1 MENLQDKQNK
11 QDNNPNLTELSKLTT
26 TNDLKKAFAVFNQVS
41 QQLTQ
46 TYEALQNQVASLT
59 KELAIANGKLLHQFR
74 EKEALSERLTLLL
87 NELPAGIIQLD
98 YENMI
103 TSANPAAINLFGEG
117 IVGKSWNVVAQQ
129 QLKATNTK
137 GEYFLASPTTDKIV
151 SIVQNSLPSK
161 EEKILLVHDIT
172 NAYKNKLEA
181 ERNQRLISMGEMA
194 ASLAHQ
200 IRTPLSAALLY
211 TSNISQPNLNETA
224 KNKFASKATLQI
236 QRVERLIQ
244 DALLF
249 AKGETIGKDKINIT
263 LWLNEIIQ
271 TLEPLCK
278 EKVVNFD
285 YSDISQN
292 QTKWQSSENNYFLVG
307 NKKSLFG
314 AIINILENALQATEN
329 SDKQT
334 KKIIFSAQIFNDE
347 YLKISISDNGEGIPL
362 QIQQRI
368 FEPFF
373 TTKSHGTGLG
383 LAIALGVIRA
393 YRGKINLNSNLKDGT
408 TFDIELPTF
417 VEK

>member
-1 MENLQDKQNK
+1 MENISHSN
-11 QDNNPNLTELSKLTT
+11 NLTESSKLTT

-41 QQLTQ
+41 AQLTQ
-46 TYEALQNQVASLT
+46 SYEALQDQVASLT

-74 EKEALSERLTLLL
+74 EKEALSDRLTLLL

-98 YENMI
+98 YENII
-103 TSANPAAINLFGEG
+103 TSANPVAINLFGDG
-117 IVGKSWNVVAQQ
+117 IVGKSWNVVEQQ
-129 QLKATNTK
+129 YLKSTNTK
-137 GEYFLASPTTDKIV
+137 GEYFLVFSAMEKIV
-151 SIVQNSLPSK
+151 SIAQSSLPSK
-161 EEKILLVHDIT
+161 EEKIVLIHDIT
-172 NAYKNKLEA
+172 DTYKNKLEA

-211 TSNISQPNLNETA
+211 TSNISQPNLNGAA
-224 KNKFASKATLQI
+224 KDKFANKASLQI

-249 AKGETIGKDKINIT
+249 AKGESIGKDKINIT

-278 EKVVNFD
+278 EKSVNFD
-285 YSDISQN
+285 YENILQN
-292 QTKWQSSENNYFLVG
+292 QTKWQNSQNNYLLVG

-329 SDKQT
+329 SQNLPKQIT
-334 KKIIFSAQIFNDE
+334 FSAEIINNDF
-347 YLKISISDNGEGIPL
+347 LKLSISDNGEGIPL

-383 LAIALGVIRA
+383 LAIALSVIRA
-393 YRGKINLNSNLKDGT
+393 YRGKINLNSKQQEGT
-408 TFDIELPTF
+408 SFEIELPIF

>member
-1 MENLQDKQNK
+1 MENNQQNNQQNSNENK
-11 QDNNPNLTELSKLTT
+11 NFQNLTN

-41 QQLTQ
+41 EQLTQ
-46 TYEALQNQVASLT
+46 TYEALQNKVASLT
-59 KELAIANGKLLHQFR
+59 KELNIANGKLLHQFR

-98 YENMI
+98 YENAI
-103 TSANPAAINLFGEG
+103 TSANPAAINLFGNG
-117 IVGKSWNVVAQQ
+117 IVGKSWNIVAQQ
-129 QLKATNTK
+129 QLKSTNTK
-137 GEYFLASPTTDKIV
+137 GEYFLVSPTSPEKIV
-151 SIVQNSLPSK
+151 AIAQKSLPSK
-161 EEKILLVHDIT
+161 EEKILLIHDIT
-172 NAYKNKLEA
+172 DAYKNKLEA

-211 TSNISQPNLNETA
+211 TSNISQPHINETA
-224 KNKFASKATLQI
+224 KNKFATKATLQI

-244 DALLF
+244 DTLLF
-249 AKGETIGKDKINIT
+249 AKGETIGKDKIDIT
-263 LWLNEIIQ
+263 LWLNAIIQ

-278 EKVVNFD
+278 EKGVIFNYANIVQDSNF
-285 YSDISQN
+285 Y
-292 QTKWQSSENNYFLVG
+292 LVG

-314 AIINILENALQATEN
+314 AILNILENALQATEN
-329 SDKQT
+329 SNNSP
-334 KKIIFSAQIFNDE
+334 KKIELSAQIDNDF
-347 YLKISISDNGEGIPL
+347 LKISISDNGEGIPE

-393 YRGKINLNSNLKDGT
+393 YRGKINVNSNVQEGT
-408 TFDIELPTF
+408 TFNVEFPIF

>member
-1 MENLQDKQNK
+1 MENLENLSDLSDLSNLS
-11 QDNNPNLTELSKLTT
+11 NLPNIANP
-26 TNDLKKAFAVFNQVS
+26 NDLKKAFAVFNQVS
-41 QQLTQ
+41 EQLTQ

-59 KELAIANGKLLHQFR
+59 KELAIANGKLLHQFK

-98 YENMI
+98 DSNLI
-103 TSANPAAINLFGEG
+103 TSINPAAQNLFGDEIIG
-117 IVGKSWNVVAQQ
+117 QKWQNVEQQFLKS
-129 QLKATNTK
+129 TNTK
-137 GEYFLASPTTDKIV
+137 SEYFLISQNTNLPEKIV

-161 EEKILLVHDIT
+161 EGKIVLIHDIT
-172 NAYKNKLEA
+172 VAYKNKLEA

-211 TSNISQPNLNETA
+211 TSNISQPNLNEAA
-224 KNKFASKATLQI
+224 KTKFANKATLQI
-236 QRVERLIQ
+236 QRVEHLIQ

-249 AKGETIGKDKINIT
+249 AKGESIGKDKIDIT
-263 LWLNEIIQ
+263 LWLNAIIQ

-278 EKVVNFD
+278 EKSVHFD
-285 YSDISQN
+285 YSKANILQN
-292 QTKWQSSENNYFLVG
+292 QNANYFLVG

-329 SDKQT
+329 SQNLPKQIT
-334 KKIIFSAQIFNDE
+334 FSAEIINAEF
-347 YLKISISDNGEGIPL
+347 LKLSICDNGEGIPL
-362 QIQQRI
+362 HIQQRI

-393 YRGKINLNSNLKDGT
+393 YRGKINVNSNENEGT
-408 TFDIELPTF
+408 MCEIELPIF

>member
-1 MENLQDKQNK
+1 MENISHSN
-11 QDNNPNLTELSKLTT
+11 NLTESSKLTT

-41 QQLTQ
+41 AQLTQ
-46 TYEALQNQVASLT
+46 SYEALQDQVASLT

-74 EKEALSERLTLLL
+74 EKEALSDRLTLLL

-98 YENMI
+98 YENII
-103 TSANPAAINLFGEG
+103 TSANPVAINLFGDG
-117 IVGKSWNVVAQQ
+117 IVGKSWNVVEQQ
-129 QLKATNTK
+129 YLKSTNTK
-137 GEYFLASPTTDKIV
+137 GEYFLVFSAMEKIV
-151 SIVQNSLPSK
+151 SIAQSSLPSK
-161 EEKILLVHDIT
+161 EEKIVLIHDIT
-172 NAYKNKLEA
+172 DTYKNKLEA

-224 KNKFASKATLQI
+224 KNKFANKATLQI

-249 AKGETIGKDKINIT
+249 AKGESIGKDKINIT

-278 EKVVNFD
+278 EKSVNFD
-285 YSDISQN
+285 YENILQN
-292 QTKWQSSENNYFLVG
+292 QTKWQNSQNNYLLVG

-314 AIINILENALQATEN
+314 AVINILENALQATEN
-329 SDKQT
+329 SQNLPKQIT
-334 KKIIFSAQIFNDE
+334 FSAEIINNDF
-347 YLKISISDNGEGIPL
+347 LKLTICDNGEGIPL

-383 LAIALGVIRA
+383 LAIALGIIRA
-393 YRGKINLNSNLKDGT
+393 YRGKINLNSKQQEGT
-408 TFDIELPTF
+408 SFEIELPIF